1 MDIHYSLWRFAIF
14 PKHWLLCMLVQLLSL
29 YCIRSYNSVGCIF
42 SILSITMHW
51 ISTTFIN
58 KTRYIYDVRLIHVT
72 AHMQRFHFECHALH
86 ILKCLHL
93 DKQLWFFFK
102 SWVFSFF
109 YEASFEIFFRVS
121 GMTVEFYQTKEMPFP
136 SAERFHV
143 VKCDKVLNH
152 LLKYISMTNLHR
164 KSSNRFDL
172 FYRDKFYTQEGI
184 SYFNGVFFGGG
195 GLIFAQMFRL
205 LQ

>member
-29 YCIRSYNSVGCIF
+29 YCIRSNNSVGCIF

-93 DKQLWFFFK
+93 DKQLWVFFK
-102 SWVFSFF
+102 SWKSFLFFMKHRLRFFLEYQAWLLSFIKPRKCHFLLLNVFMLLNAIKFWI
-109 YEASFEIFFRVS
+109 IF
-121 GMTVEFYQTKEMPFP
+121 
-136 SAERFHV
+136 
-143 VKCDKVLNH
+143 
-152 LLKYISMTNLHR
+152 
-164 KSSNRFDL
+164 
-172 FYRDKFYTQEGI
+172 
-184 SYFNGVFFGGG
+184 
-195 GLIFAQMFRL
+195 
-205 LQ
+205 